1 MTATTKGSS
10 ERRRATRR
18 LRFLTMNGQHQ
29 KFDTRTEVDFV
40 VVGAGAAGGI
50 IAKELSTAG
59 FEVVALEQG
68 PYLKESDFNHD
79 ELKHLWQSALT
90 NDWNRQPNTFRSN
103 SHGNAKVQPAVI
115 YGRMVGGGTAHFTA
129 NYWRFHEIDFIERSK
144 LGAIS
149 GTGFED
155 WPITYAE
162 LEPYYAKAE
171 WELGISGQPGPFDA
185 WRSKPYPLPPLP
197 VKSSGVLLEIGA
209 RKLGWHPQ
217 PAPMAIISQPYR
229 GRNAC
234 VHCGFCEYYGC
245 EVKAKSSTLATVIP
259 EAEKTGRCEIRP
271 NSYVRKIE
279 TDKAGRVTGVIY
291 FDETKAEAFQKAK
304 AVVLCANGAETAR
317 LLLLSK
323 SNLFRDGLANS
334 SGLVGKYLMFN
345 AGAAAGGF
353 FEHELNEFKSVA
365 VTRVIHDFY
374 DTDPKRGFYGGGGI
388 DTRYDV
394 YPISYALSGLPVDA
408 PRWGADYKVMLRDYF
423 TRSMFAL
430 AHTTSLPMERNS
442 ISLDPQVRDA
452 WGLPAMRV
460 TYKDHP
466 DDLKISKF
474 FLDRAM
480 ELLEAAGAKKKW
492 AYPVTEQSF
501 GFHLLGTCRMG
512 NDPKKSVVN
521 KYHRAH
527 DVGNLFICD
536 GSSFVTS
543 GRGQP
548 TCTIQALA
556 YRAADNIIRMAKAG
570 EIKSA

>member
-1 MTATTKGSS
+1 MRNTEATSIRPAGSSSASRTGLILNRLSDSMTATTKGSS

-90 NDWNRQPNTFRSN
+90 NDWNRQPNTLRGN

-197 VKSSGVLLEIGA
+197 IKSSGALMEKGA
-209 RKLGWHPQ
+209 RKLGWHAQ
-217 PAPMAIISQPYR
+217 PAPMAVISQPYR
-229 GRNAC
+229 GRSAC
-234 VHCGFCEYYGC
+234 SHCGFCEFYGC
-245 EVKAKSSTLATVIP
+245 EVKAKSSTLASVIP
-259 EAEKTGRCEIRP
+259 EAEKTGHCEIRP
-271 NSYVRKIE
+271 NSYVRRIE
-279 TDKAGRVTGVIY
+279 TEKAGRITGVIY
-291 FDETKAEAFQKAK
+291 FDEKKAETFQKAK
-304 AVVLCANGAETAR
+304 AVVVCANGAETAR

-323 SNLFRDGLANS
+323 SSSFPDGVATS
-334 SGLVGKYLMFN
+334 SGVG
-345 AGAAAGGF
+345 
-353 FEHELNEFKSVA
+353 
-365 VTRVIHDFY
+365 
-374 DTDPKRGFYGGGGI
+374 
-388 DTRYDV
+388 
-394 YPISYALSGLPVDA
+394 
-408 PRWGADYKVMLRDYF
+408 
-423 TRSMFAL
+423 
-430 AHTTSLPMERNS
+430 
-442 ISLDPQVRDA
+442 
-452 WGLPAMRV
+452 
-460 TYKDHP
+460 
-466 DDLKISKF
+466 
-474 FLDRAM
+474 
-480 ELLEAAGAKKKW
+480 
-492 AYPVTEQSF
+492 
-501 GFHLLGTCRMG
+501 
-512 NDPKKSVVN
+512 
-521 KYHRAH
+521 
-527 DVGNLFICD
+527 
-536 GSSFVTS
+536 
-543 GRGQP
+543 
-548 TCTIQALA
+548 
-556 YRAADNIIRMAKAG
+556 
-570 EIKSA
+570 